1 MAAKKKRRSRR
12 PPRTALFRRWLAV
25 VVLGLV
31 AFLYYR
37 PLTTY
42 LETRGEMARAS
53 AEVRA
58 LEAKKRGLEQRLAA
72 QTSTETLLRE
82 ARRLAYVKP
91 GERLFIVKGI
101 PQWRRA
107 AARGRATIGGDG

>member
-1 MAAKKKRRSRR
+1 MAAKRRRR
-12 PPRTALFRRWLAV
+12 PPRSAIVRRWLAV
-25 VVLGLV
+25 GVLALV

-58 LEAKKRGLEQRLAA
+58 LEAQKRDLERRLAA
-72 QTSTETLLRE
+72 QTSTETLVRE
-82 ARRLAYVKP
+82 ARRLAYVKA

-101 PQWRRA
+101 PEWRRTG
-107 AARGRATIGGDG
+107 ARIGGSG